1 MNINASVMGQ
11 VILFTAVVSG
21 ILSFYLGK
29 RKTQTP
35 ILATVIGVILSFIP
49 PLALIYLAALV
60 LKNDVNHQ
68 DAAID

>member
-1 MNINASVMGQ
+1 MNVNATIVGQ
-11 VILFTAVVSG
+11 VIILTAVVSG

-35 ILATVIGVILSFIP
+35 ILATVIGVILAFIP

-60 LKNDVNHQ
+60 LKNDINHQ
-68 DAAID
+68 DTTID

>member
-11 VILFTAVVSG
+11 VILFTAVISG

-60 LKNDVNHQ
+60 LKNDVNQ
-68 DAAID
+68 VGKED